1 MARVSAK
8 TQEMMKTLAGNA
20 SEPRKFD
27 KGRIG
32 LINGL
37 NFYSGN
43 FESKDSKIWALEWLE
58 THDLMQAIR
67 LKDAKD
73 WQFSNL
79 GFVCRMMTRGWEADA
94 ETIARV
100 NTFFRTLVP
109 EKEQA
114 AESPVAPPPKK
125 APVKK
130 HYINTSMCSLDDA
143 LELAQAGKE
152 SDKWTFSFSHTNK
165 KDLEEV
171 VAYCK
176 RILKEMNDYRE
187 AYLLKTIY
195 AIRPVL
201 KQAQAEAET
210 LLAHVEKTKHKV
222 AVSAPKKINPTV
234 MAKAVKY
241 QREEKSLGLK
251 SVLPSSIVGSKKC
264 YVYDVAKRRLMLFV
278 AVDAR
283 GLMFSGTT
291 IKNFDPSKS
300 LGKTIRKPDVF
311 FAQFKNGVSLSAINK
326 AYGDVAGKATPV
338 LTGRTN
344 ETLMF
349 LKASE

>member
-1 MARVSAK
+1 MTRVNAG
-8 TQEMMKTLAGNA
+8 TQEIMKTLTGTAR
-20 SEPRKFD
+20 EPRKFE

-37 NFYSGN
+37 NFYSAN
-43 FESKDSKIWALEWLE
+43 YEPKDSKIWALEWLE
-58 THDLMQAIR
+58 THDPMQAIR

-73 WQFSNL
+73 WQFSNR

-94 ETIARV
+94 ETMARI
-100 NTFFRTLVP
+100 NTFFHTLVP

-114 AESPVAPPPKK
+114 SKSPVAPPPKK
-125 APVKK
+125 VPVKK

-143 LELAQAGKE
+143 LEDAMAGKKLE
-152 SDKWTFSFSHTNK
+152 KWVFAFSHTNK

-171 VAYCK
+171 VAYSK

-187 AYLLKTIY
+187 AYHLDTIY

-210 LLAHVEKTKHKV
+210 LLAHVERTKHKV

-241 QREEKSLGLK
+241 QREEKTLGIK
-251 SVLPSSIVGSKKC
+251 SMIPSSVVGSKKC

-278 AVDAR
+278 AVDAK
-283 GLMFSGTT
+283 GLLFSGTT
-291 IKNFDPSKS
+291 IKNFDPAKS

-311 FAQFKNGVSLSAINK
+311 FAQFKDGMSLSLLNK
-326 AYGDVAGKATPV
+326 MYGDIAGKATPV

-344 ETLMF
+344 EALMF